1 MLRIRKNDTVMI
13 IKGKDNGK
21 TGRVMKILPG
31 VGKAIVEG
39 RNFVK
44 KHAHKTQKNPQGGII
59 QIESPIALSNIM
71 PVCPKCS
78 KPSVKRK
85 GNALWECKSCGAR
98 IAGGTYQLS
107 TPTGEVNRRV
117 LSGMKK

>member
-1 MLRIRKNDTVMI
+1 MMRIRKNDTVMI
-13 IKGKDNGK
+13 MKGKDNGK
-21 TGRVMKILPG
+21 TGRVMKVLPG

-78 KPSVKRK
+78 KPVRVGIALGKD
-85 GNALWECKSCGAR
+85 GNKTRICMKCKEALA
-98 IAGGTYQLS
+98 
-107 TPTGEVNRRV
+107 
-117 LSGMKK
+117 

>member
-1 MLRIRKNDTVMI
+1 MIRVRKNDTVMI

-39 RNFVK
+39 RNFIK

-71 PVCPKCS
+71 PVCPKCN
-78 KPSVKRK
+78 KPVRVGIAAGKDGKKTRICMK
-85 GNALWECKSCGAR
+85 CKEALA
-98 IAGGTYQLS
+98 
-107 TPTGEVNRRV
+107 
-117 LSGMKK
+117 